1 MTGASID
8 ATIGV
13 MTDNLIFR
21 LKFRQLL
28 LLRQIDLEPSLNR
41 AARSLNLSQPTAS
54 KLLQDMETDLE
65 AQLFE
70 RHAHGLT
77 PTRAGSVAIRHARQ
91 ILADLGRL
99 RHDLQAVRQGLSGTV
114 SIGAI
119 SAPLHEIILP
129 ILADLAEAQ
138 PDISVTLHVNTSHDL
153 MEMMQAGRIDLAVG
167 RPVDGIAADLL
178 IVEELAPERLV
189 IVAGAQNPILQNP
202 PTSLAQ
208 LTEARWIVHT
218 TPSPMRQAIEAA
230 FTMAR
235 LPLPLFPV
243 ELTSIYATID
253 LLQQSTLLAVLPRSV
268 FNLLAKTE
276 ILRELPV
283 ILPDLLSP
291 YSLMRLRDRPP
302 TPAVAYLSDEIKIR
316 AIGLSDSVIK

>member
-1 MTGASID
+1 
-8 ATIGV
+8 

-28 LLRQIDLEPSLNR
+28 LLRQIDLEPALNR

-54 KLLQDMETDLE
+54 KLLQDMETDLDV
-65 AQLFE
+65 QLFE

-99 RHDLQAVRQGLSGTV
+99 RHDLKAVQHGLSGTV

-153 MEMMQAGRIDLAVG
+153 MEMMQAGRIDLAVC
-167 RPVDGIAADLL
+167 RPVDNLSAGSLT
-178 IVEELAPERLV
+178 VEELAPERLV
-189 IVAGAQNPILQNP
+189 VVAGARNPILQNP
-202 PTSLAQ
+202 PSSLAE
-208 LTEARWIVHT
+208 LIDARWIVHT
-218 TPSPMRQAIEAA
+218 APSPMRQAIESA

-268 FNLLAKTE
+268 FNLFEQTE

-283 ILPDLLSP
+283 VMPDLLSP
-291 YSLMRLRDRPP
+291 YSLVRLRDRPF
-302 TPAVAYLSDEIKIR
+302 TPAMAYLYDEIKCR